1 MKLRAQ
7 PTPITNVINNTPN
20 KRNNELKIYSN
31 KKVSFIIEKYSP
43 VGLKKLLNT
52 VKIGIATIIEINK
65 EVKNQILIL

>member
-1 MKLRAQ
+1 M
-7 PTPITNVINNTPN
+7 
-20 KRNNELKIYSN
+20 RNQLQLL
-31 KKVSFIIEKYSP
+31 IEKYSP